1 MDPLRRESG
10 TVVNEAI
17 ESLEA
22 VQALDAALRKESPR
36 ATAKPGRQLLGKMRW
51 EMAAFFDTYK
61 GIAPDERSF
70 AKTLVDALIQCK
82 IDKPYDSRAAEDL
95 CGDFVDCFAGHGWS
109 STLLQ
114 KAGRATIL
122 GAAAHA

>member
-1 MDPLRRESG
+1 MEPLRRESG

-22 VQALDAALRKESPR
+22 VQALDAALRKENQR

-70 AKTLVDALIQCK
+70 SKTLVDALIQCK

-95 CGDFVDCFAGHGWS
+95 YGDFVDCFAGHGWS
-109 STLLQ
+109 APLLQ
-114 KAGRATIL
+114 RVERATIL
-122 GAAAHA
+122 RAAALA